1 MAQIETGPAEPILR
15 RKLSH
20 EVLDRLLVRIRAG
33 EWAPGS
39 HLPSER
45 ELMTALGVGRPA
57 IREALQS
64 LERMGL
70 ISITHGERAR
80 VTVASAQSVI
90 AQVGDVVHHVL
101 TSSPETLQQFR
112 EARLFFEV
120 GMVRIA
126 AERATQADL
135 DRIRAAIDAQRGAD
149 PDSFLNHDMEFH
161 RAIAAASGNMI
172 FVALS
177 QAVFEWLQRFH
188 FDLVR
193 LPGAE
198 KLTIGEHTKIYD
210 RIAAHD
216 PDGAEKALTAH
227 LTRTNKAYRALEQQV
242 AAIAEARHPTT
253 PRDERLHT
261 ALPRTP

>member
-1 MAQIETGPAEPILR
+1 MSSLGMTASEPIQR

-33 EWAPGS
+33 EWQPGS

-45 ELMTALGVGRPA
+45 ELMAAFGVGRPA

-80 VTVASAQSVI
+80 VSAISAQSVI

-101 TSSPETLQQFR
+101 TTSPETLLQFR

-126 AERATQADL
+126 AERASQADL
-135 DRIRAAIDAQRGAD
+135 DRIRAAIDAQRAAD
-149 PDSFLNHDMEFH
+149 VAAFLQHDMEFH
-161 RAIAAASGNMI
+161 RAIAQASGNVI
-172 FVALS
+172 FVAVS
-177 QAVFEWLQRFH
+177 QAIFEWVQQFH

-198 KLTIGEHTKIYD
+198 KLTIGEHTRIYD

-216 PDGAEKALTAH
+216 PDGAAKAITAH
-227 LTRTNKAYRALEQQV
+227 LTRTDKAYRALEQQ
-242 AAIAEARHPTT
+242 AAVTAQLRLAER
-253 PRDERLHT
+253 ER
-261 ALPRTP
+261 PWSSP

>member
-1 MAQIETGPAEPILR
+1 MSLSEDGPPAEPIER

-20 EVLDRLLVRIRAG
+20 EVLERLLARIRAG
-33 EWAPGS
+33 EWAPRS

-45 ELMTALGVGRPA
+45 DLMAMFGVGRPA

-70 ISITHGERAR
+70 IAIAHGERAR
-80 VTVASAQSVI
+80 VSAASAQSVI
-90 AQVGDVVHHVL
+90 AQIGDVVHHVL
-101 TSSPETLQQFR
+101 TTSPETLRQFR

-126 AERATQADL
+126 AERATEADL
-135 DRIRAAIDAQRGAD
+135 DRIRAAIDAQRAAD
-149 PDSFLNHDMEFH
+149 VDTFLRYDMAFH
-161 RAIAAASGNMI
+161 RAIAEASGNVI

-177 QAVFEWLQRFH
+177 QAIFEWLQRFH

-227 LTRTNKAYRALEQQV
+227 LTRTNKAYRALERQA
-242 AAIAEARHPTT
+242 AAIAQARQAEHAA
-253 PRDERLHT
+253 R
-261 ALPRTP
+261 

>member
-1 MAQIETGPAEPILR
+1 MSLSEDGPPAEPIER

-20 EVLDRLLVRIRAG
+20 EVLERLLARIRAG

-45 ELMTALGVGRPA
+45 DLMAMFGVGRPA

-70 ISITHGERAR
+70 IAIAHGERAR
-80 VTVASAQSVI
+80 VSAASAQSVI
-90 AQVGDVVHHVL
+90 AQIGDVVHHVL
-101 TSSPETLQQFR
+101 TTSPETLRQFR

-126 AERATQADL
+126 AERATEADL
-135 DRIRAAIDAQRGAD
+135 DRIRAAIDAQRAAD
-149 PDSFLNHDMEFH
+149 VDTFLRYDMAFH
-161 RAIAAASGNMI
+161 RAIAEASGNVI

-177 QAVFEWLQRFH
+177 QAIFEWLQRFH

-227 LTRTNKAYRALEQQV
+227 LTRTNKAYRALERQA
-242 AAIAEARHPTT
+242 AAIAQARQAEHAA
-253 PRDERLHT
+253 R
-261 ALPRTP
+261 